1 MERGKGAIIRHSAS
15 FFLKSCAGKSAPSQN
30 RTVNVPVN
38 KPFNLRQAQE
48 HNIYFGIVHRKKTVI
63 LINSH
68 RGRQVERRFMNI
80 INKKIELSDGRVIEI
95 ETGKLAK
102 QADGSVVVK
111 MGGTMLLACVTCAKD
126 AKEDVDF
133 MPLQVDYK
141 EKFASAGRFPGG
153 FMKREG
159 KASDAEIL
167 TARLVDR
174 ALRPLFPEDF
184 HAEVYVTIN
193 LISAEKD
200 IQPDAL
206 AGLAASSALAV
217 SDIPFGGPISEV
229 RVARID
235 GQLKINPGFSEMDKA
250 DIDLMVAATYDNIM
264 MVEGEMKEVSEADML
279 EAIKFAHEE
288 IKKHCKVQMEL
299 MEETGKTVKRT
310 YCHEEND
317 EELRKAVEAFCYDRC
332 YAIAKSGSAKH
343 ERSDAFDALKE
354 EFYQTLPEEDRE
366 AKKMMVE
373 RYYHTVEKTAMRNL
387 ILDEGIRLDGRKSD
401 EVRPIWCEVGYLPCA
416 HGSAIFTRGETQSL
430 STVTLGTKLDM
441 KELDEVLVQ
450 GSEQF
455 VLHYNFPPFATGEA
469 KAQRGVGRREIGH
482 GNLAWR
488 ALKPMV
494 PLAPENPY
502 AVRVV
507 SDILESNGSS
517 SMATVCAGCL
527 ALMDA
532 GVKIRK
538 PVAGVAMGLITD
550 AERPNDRYAILTD
563 ILGDEDHLGDM
574 DFKVTGT
581 KDGITAT
588 QMDIK
593 VDGLSYE
600 VLAKALE
607 QARQG
612 RMHIMGEMMKCISEP
627 REDYKPFVPRI
638 IQIRVPGE
646 FIGAIIGKGGE
657 VIQKIQRET
666 GTVVTITEDNV
677 NGVSEGIVDIFGQD
691 KESMDKALEWINGI
705 CAVPEVGKV
714 YHGKVVSVLEFGAF
728 VEILPGKEG
737 LLHISELDWGKT
749 DKVEDVINVGD
760 EVDVKLLEIDAKTGK
775 MRLSRKALL
784 DKPEG
789 YVEPERRPRPA
800 TGDRGPRR
808 NGGNG
813 DDRRGPRRDDRRM
826 SDERRNDRRDDR
838 RAPRRENKQP
848 RQENQL
854 GDFMT
859 DAGFDAPDYNDP
871 DIF

>member
-1 MERGKGAIIRHSAS
+1 
-15 FFLKSCAGKSAPSQN
+15 
-30 RTVNVPVN
+30 
-38 KPFNLRQAQE
+38 
-48 HNIYFGIVHRKKTVI
+48 
-63 LINSH
+63 
-68 RGRQVERRFMNI
+68 MNI
-80 INKKIELSDGRVIEI
+80 INKKIELSDGRIIEI

-102 QADGSVVVK
+102 QADGAVVVK
-111 MGGTMLLACVTCAKD
+111 MGGTMLLATVTAAKD
-126 AKEDVDF
+126 AKDDVDF

-141 EKFASAGRFPGG
+141 EKFYAAGRFPGG

-159 KASDAEIL
+159 KATDAEIL

-184 HAEVYVTIN
+184 HAEVYVQVN

-206 AGLAASSALAV
+206 AGLAASAALAV

-229 RVARID
+229 RVVRID
-235 GQLKINPGFSEMDKA
+235 GQFKINPNFSEMENA
-250 DIDLMVAATYDNIM
+250 DMDLMVAATYDNIM
-264 MVEGEMKEVSEADML
+264 MVEGEMKEVSETDML

-299 MEETGKTVKRT
+299 TEECGKTVKRT
-310 YCHEEND
+310 YCHEVND
-317 EELRKAVEAFCYDRC
+317 EELKKSVEAFCYDKC
-332 YAIAKSGSAKH
+332 YAVAKSGQDKH
-343 ERSDAFDALKE
+343 ARSDAFDAIKE
-354 EFYQTLPEEDRE
+354 EFMQTIPEEERE
-366 AKKMMVE
+366 DKQMMVD
-373 RYYHTVEKTAMRNL
+373 RYYHAVEKAAMRNL
-387 ILDEGIRLDGRKSD
+387 ILDEGQRLDGRKTN
-401 EVRPIWCEVGYLPCA
+401 EERPIWCEVGYLPCA

-430 STVTLGTKLDM
+430 ATVTLGTKMDM

-450 GSEQF
+450 GTSQF

-488 ALKPMV
+488 ALKPVV
-494 PLAPENPY
+494 PMAPENPY
-502 AVRVV
+502 AIRVV

-517 SMATVCAGCL
+517 SMASVCGGCL

-532 GVKIRK
+532 GVKISK

-550 AERPNDRYAILTD
+550 AEKPNDRYAILTD

-612 RMHIMGEMMKCISEP
+612 RMHIMGEMLKTISEP

-666 GTVVTITEDNV
+666 GTVVTITEEQN
-677 NGVSEGIVDIFGQD
+677 NGVSEGVVDIFGD
-691 KESMDKALEWINGI
+691 NKEAMDKALSWINGI
-705 CAVPEVGKV
+705 CAVPEVGAT
-714 YHGKVVSVLEFGAF
+714 YHGKVVSILEFGAF

-737 LLHISELDWGKT
+737 LLHISELDWKKT
-749 DKVEDVINVGD
+749 DKVEDVLSVGD

-775 MRLSRKALL
+775 MRLSRRALL
-784 DKPEG
+784 EKPEG
-789 YVEPERRPRPA
+789 YVEPERKPRSSS
-800 TGDRGPRR
+800 DKPRR
-808 NGGNG
+808 
-813 DDRRGPRRDDRRM
+813 DSDRRDNKAPRRDDRRG
-826 SDERRNDRRDDR
+826 DRRDSKG
-838 RAPRRENKQP
+838 PRREF
-848 RQENQL
+848 RQ
-854 GDFMT
+854 
-859 DAGFDAPDYNDP
+859 DAPKAEDETPNTESEM
-871 DIF
+871 F

>member
-1 MERGKGAIIRHSAS
+1 
-15 FFLKSCAGKSAPSQN
+15 
-30 RTVNVPVN
+30 
-38 KPFNLRQAQE
+38 
-48 HNIYFGIVHRKKTVI
+48 
-63 LINSH
+63 
-68 RGRQVERRFMNI
+68 MNI
-80 INKKIELSDGRVIEI
+80 INKKIELSDGRIIEI

-111 MGGTMLLACVTCAKD
+111 MGGTMLLAAVTCAKE

-133 MPLQVDYK
+133 MPLQVEYK
-141 EKFASAGRFPGG
+141 EKFAAAGRFPGG

-174 ALRPLFPEDF
+174 ALRPLFPDDF
-184 HAEVYVTIN
+184 HAEVYVTVN

-217 SDIPFGGPISEV
+217 SDIPFNGPISEV
-229 RVARID
+229 RVARIN
-235 GQLKINPGFSEMDKA
+235 GEFVINPNFSQMPDA
-250 DIDLMVAATYDNIM
+250 DIDIMVAATLDNIM

-288 IKKHCKVQMEL
+288 IKKHCRVQMEL
-299 MEETGKTVKRT
+299 MEEKGTVVKRA

-317 EELRKAVEAFCYDRC
+317 EDLRAAVKEYAYDRC
-332 YAIAKSGSAKH
+332 YAIAKAGTSKQ
-343 ERSDAFDALKE
+343 ERTEAFENLAEECFAALVPDE
-354 EFYQTLPEEDRE
+354 EERE
-366 AKKMMVE
+366 AKKMMLA
-373 RYYHTVEKTAMRNL
+373 RYYHDVEKSAMRNM
-387 ILDEGIRLDGRKSD
+387 ILDEGIRLDGRNT
-401 EVRPIWCEVGYLPCA
+401 EQIRPIWCEVDYLPCA

-430 STVTLGTKLDM
+430 STVTLGTKMDM

-450 GSEQF
+450 GTEQF
-455 VLHYNFPPFATGEA
+455 VLHYNFPPFSTGEA

-482 GNLAWR
+482 GNLAYR

-494 PLAPENPY
+494 PMGEENPY

-532 GVKIRK
+532 GVKIKK
-538 PVAGVAMGLITD
+538 PVAGIAMGLISDSATGK
-550 AERPNDRYAILTD
+550 YAILSD

-600 VLAKALE
+600 VLEKALE
-607 QARQG
+607 QARRG
-612 RMHIMGEMMKCISEP
+612 RMHIMGEMLKCISEP
-627 REDYKPFVPRI
+627 RADYKPHVPRI

-657 VIQKIQRET
+657 VIQKIQKET
-666 GTVVTITEDNV
+666 GTVITITEEPKDGGETE
-677 NGVSEGIVDIFGQD
+677 GVVDIFGND
-691 KESMDKALEWINGI
+691 KQSMEAALEWIKGI
-705 CAVPEVGKV
+705 VAVPEVGKV
-714 YHGKVVSVLEFGAF
+714 YKGIVKSILDFGAF
-728 VEILPGKEG
+728 IEILPGKEG
-737 LLHISELDWGKT
+737 LLHISEIDWNKT
-749 DKVEDVINVGD
+749 EKVEDVLKLGD
-760 EVDVKLLEIDAKTGK
+760 EVEVKLLEIDPKTNK
-775 MRLSRKALL
+775 MRLSRRALL
-784 DKPEG
+784 EKPEG
-789 YVEPERRPRPA
+789 YVEPERRPRP
-800 TGDRGPRR
+800 
-808 NGGNG
+808 
-813 DDRRGPRRDDRRM
+813 PRRDGDK
-826 SDERRNDRRDDR
+826 SEKKSGERGPHK
-838 RAPRRENKQP
+838 PRK
-848 RQENQL
+848 
-854 GDFMT
+854 
-859 DAGFDAPDYNDP
+859 
-871 DIF
+871 

>member
-1 MERGKGAIIRHSAS
+1 
-15 FFLKSCAGKSAPSQN
+15 
-30 RTVNVPVN
+30 
-38 KPFNLRQAQE
+38 
-48 HNIYFGIVHRKKTVI
+48 
-63 LINSH
+63 
-68 RGRQVERRFMNI
+68 MNI

-102 QADGSVVVK
+102 QADGSAVIK
-111 MGGTMLLACVTCAKD
+111 MGGTMLLAAVTCAKD

-141 EKFASAGRFPGG
+141 EKYASAGRYPGG

-159 KASDAEIL
+159 KASDYEIL
-167 TARLVDR
+167 IARLVDR

-184 HAEVYVTIN
+184 HAEVYVTVN

-206 AGLAASSALAV
+206 AGLAASAALAV
-217 SDIPFGGPISEV
+217 SDIPFEGPISEV

-235 GQLKINPGFSEMDKA
+235 GQLKINPNFSEMEKA

-264 MVEGEMKEVSEADML
+264 MVEGEMNEVSEKDML

-288 IKKHCKVQMEL
+288 IKKHCKAQMEL
-299 MEETGKTVKRT
+299 SEEAGKTVKRT

-317 EELRKAVEAFCYDRC
+317 EDLRAAVEKFCYDRC
-332 YAIAKSGSAKH
+332 YAIAKSGTAKH

-354 EFYQTLPEEDRE
+354 EFYQTIPEEERD
-366 AKKMMVE
+366 AKTMMVE
-373 RYYHTVEKTAMRNL
+373 RYYHAVEKKAMRNM
-387 ILDEGIRLDGRKSD
+387 ILDEGVRLDGRNCTQ
-401 EVRPIWCEVGYLPCA
+401 VRPIWCEVNYLPCA

-441 KELDEVLVQ
+441 KERDEVLVQ
-450 GSEQF
+450 GTDQF
-455 VLHYNFPPFATGEA
+455 VLHYNFPPFSTGEA

-482 GNLAWR
+482 GNLAMR
-488 ALKPMV
+488 ALKPVIPM
-494 PLAPENPY
+494 APENPY

-532 GVKIRK
+532 GVKIKK

-550 AERPNDRYAILTD
+550 KDRPNERYAILTD

-593 VDGLSYE
+593 VDGLSYD
-600 VLAKALE
+600 VLEKALE

-612 RMHIMGEMMKCISEP
+612 RLHIMGEMLKTISEP

-638 IQIRVPGE
+638 VQIRIPGD
-646 FIGAIIGKGGE
+646 FIGAVIGKGGE
-657 VIQKIQRET
+657 VIQKIQKET
-666 GTVVTITEDNV
+666 GTTITITEEQA
-677 NGVSEGIVDIFGQD
+677 NGTTEGVVDIFGENR
-691 KESMDKALEWINGI
+691 ESMDKALDWINGI
-705 CAVPEVGKV
+705 CAVPEVGEV

-737 LLHISELDWGKT
+737 LLHVSEIDWHKT
-749 DKVEDVINVGD
+749 ERVEDVLNVGD
-760 EVDVKLLEIDAKTGK
+760 EVDVKLLEIDSKTGK
-775 MRLSRKALL
+775 MRLSRRALIE
-784 DKPEG
+784 KPEG
-789 YVEPERRPRPA
+789 YVEPERKPRSNG
-800 TGDRGPRR
+800 GDRGPRR
-808 NGGNG
+808 DNGGRGDRRDSRGGRDSRDNRGGNG
-813 DDRRGPRRDDRRM
+813 RRDNRRDDNRGPRRDN
-826 SDERRNDRRDDR
+826 RNNDGGYNND
-838 RAPRRENKQP
+838 N
-848 RQENQL
+848 NNY
-854 GDFMT
+854 G
-859 DAGFDAPDYNDP
+859 GGDYNDFGGNNNDP
-871 DIF
+871 EIF

>member
-1 MERGKGAIIRHSAS
+1 M
-15 FFLKSCAGKSAPSQN
+15 
-30 RTVNVPVN
+30 
-38 KPFNLRQAQE
+38 
-48 HNIYFGIVHRKKTVI
+48 VI
-63 LINSH
+63 
-68 RGRQVERRFMNI
+68 MNI
-80 INKKIELSDGRVIEI
+80 INKKIELSDGRTIEI

-111 MGGTMLLACVTCAKD
+111 MGGTMLLAAVTCAKD

-141 EKFASAGRFPGG
+141 EKYASAGRFPGG

-159 KASDAEIL
+159 KASDYEIL
-167 TARLVDR
+167 VARLVDR

-184 HAEVYVTIN
+184 HAEVYVTVN

-206 AGLAASSALAV
+206 AGLAASAALAV
-217 SDIPFGGPISEV
+217 SDIPFEGPISEV

-235 GQLKINPGFSEMDKA
+235 GQLKINPNFSEMERA
-250 DIDLMVAATYDNIM
+250 DIDIMVAATYDNIM
-264 MVEGEMKEVSEADML
+264 MVEGEMNEVSEKDML

-299 MEETGKTVKRT
+299 TEAVGKTVKRT

-317 EELRKAVEAFCYDRC
+317 EELRKAVQEFCYDKC
-332 YAIAKSGSAKH
+332 YAIAKSGQGKH
-343 ERSDAFDALKE
+343 ERTDAFDALKE
-354 EFYQTLPEEDRE
+354 EFYETLPEEERE
-366 AKKMMVE
+366 DKKMMVE
-373 RYYHTVEKTAMRNL
+373 RYYHAVEKAAMRNM
-387 ILDEGIRLDGRKSD
+387 ILDEGLRLDGRNTTQ
-401 EVRPIWCEVGYLPCA
+401 VRPIWCEVGYLPCA

-441 KELDEVLVQ
+441 KERDEVLTQ
-450 GSEQF
+450 GTDQF
-455 VLHYNFPPFATGEA
+455 VLHYNFPPFSTGEA

-494 PLAPENPY
+494 PMAPENPY

-532 GVKIRK
+532 GVKIKK

-550 AERPNDRYAILTD
+550 KDRPNERYAILTD

-593 VDGLSYE
+593 VDGLSYD
-600 VLAKALE
+600 VLEKALE

-612 RMHIMGEMMKCISEP
+612 RLHIMGEMMKTISEP

-638 IQIRVPGE
+638 IQIRVPGD

-666 GTVVTITEDNV
+666 GTTITITEENN
-677 NGVSEGIVDIFGQD
+677 NGVTSGVVDIFGEN
-691 KESMDKALEWINGI
+691 KESMDAALNWINGI
-705 CAVPEVGKV
+705 CAVPEVGTV
-714 YHGKVVSVLEFGAF
+714 YHGKVVSILEFGAF

-737 LLHISELDWGKT
+737 LLHISEIDWCKT
-749 DKVEDVINVGD
+749 DKVEDVLNVGD
-760 EVDVKLLEIDAKTGK
+760 EVDVKLLEIDEKTGK
-775 MRLSRKALL
+775 MRLSRKALIE
-784 DKPEG
+784 KPEG
-789 YVEPERRPRPA
+789 YVEPERKPRPQS
-800 TGDRGPRR
+800 D
-808 NGGNG
+808 
-813 DDRRGPRRDDRRM
+813 RGPRRDDRRQGG
-826 SDERRNDRRDDR
+826 DRRNDRGPRRDDR
-838 RAPRRENKQP
+838 RNDRGSRRDDRRNDSESGN
-848 RQENQL
+848 
-854 GDFMT
+854 
-859 DAGFDAPDYNDP
+859 NDP
-871 DIF
+871 EMF

>member
-1 MERGKGAIIRHSAS
+1 
-15 FFLKSCAGKSAPSQN
+15 
-30 RTVNVPVN
+30 
-38 KPFNLRQAQE
+38 
-48 HNIYFGIVHRKKTVI
+48 
-63 LINSH
+63 
-68 RGRQVERRFMNI
+68 MNI
-80 INKKIELSDGRVIEI
+80 INKKIELSDGRIIEI

-111 MGGTMLLACVTCAKD
+111 MGGTMLLAAVTCAKE

-133 MPLQVDYK
+133 MPLQVEYK
-141 EKFASAGRFPGG
+141 EKFAAAGRFPGG

-174 ALRPLFPEDF
+174 ALRPLFPDDF
-184 HAEVYVTIN
+184 HAEVYVTVN

-217 SDIPFGGPISEV
+217 SDIPFNGPISEV
-229 RVARID
+229 RVARIN
-235 GQLKINPGFSEMDKA
+235 GEFVINPNFSQMPDA
-250 DIDLMVAATYDNIM
+250 DIDIMVAATLDNIM

-288 IKKHCKVQMEL
+288 IKKHCRVQMEL
-299 MEETGKTVKRT
+299 MEEKGTVVKRA

-317 EELRKAVEAFCYDRC
+317 EDLRAAVKEYAYDRC
-332 YAIAKSGSAKH
+332 YAIAKAGTSKQ
-343 ERSDAFDALKE
+343 ERTEAFENLAE
-354 EFYQTLPEEDRE
+354 ECFATLVPDEEERE
-366 AKKMMVE
+366 AKKMMLA
-373 RYYHTVEKTAMRNL
+373 RYYHDVEKSAMRNM
-387 ILDEGIRLDGRKSD
+387 ILDEGIRLDGRNT
-401 EVRPIWCEVGYLPCA
+401 EQIRPIWCEVDYLPCA

-430 STVTLGTKLDM
+430 STVTLGTKMDM

-450 GSEQF
+450 GTEQF
-455 VLHYNFPPFATGEA
+455 VLHYNFPPFSTGEA

-482 GNLAWR
+482 GNLAYR

-494 PLAPENPY
+494 PMGEENPY

-532 GVKIRK
+532 GVKIKK
-538 PVAGVAMGLITD
+538 PVAGIAMGLISDSATGK
-550 AERPNDRYAILTD
+550 YAILSD

-600 VLAKALE
+600 VLEKALE
-607 QARQG
+607 QARRG
-612 RMHIMGEMMKCISEP
+612 RMHIMGEMLKCISEP
-627 REDYKPFVPRI
+627 RADYKPHVPRI

-657 VIQKIQRET
+657 VIQKIQKET
-666 GTVVTITEDNV
+666 GTVITITEEPKEGGETE
-677 NGVSEGIVDIFGQD
+677 GVVDIFGND
-691 KESMDKALEWINGI
+691 KQSMEAALEWIKGI
-705 CAVPEVGKV
+705 VAVPEVGKV
-714 YHGKVVSVLEFGAF
+714 YKGTVKSILDFGAF
-728 VEILPGKEG
+728 IEILPGKEG
-737 LLHISELDWGKT
+737 LLHISEIDWNKT
-749 DKVEDVINVGD
+749 EKVEDVLKLGD
-760 EVDVKLLEIDAKTGK
+760 EVEVKLLEIDPKTNK
-775 MRLSRKALL
+775 MRLSRRALL
-784 DKPEG
+784 EKPEG
-789 YVEPERRPRPA
+789 YVEPERRPRP
-800 TGDRGPRR
+800 
-808 NGGNG
+808 
-813 DDRRGPRRDDRRM
+813 PRRDGDK
-826 SDERRNDRRDDR
+826 SEKKSGERGPHK
-838 RAPRRENKQP
+838 PRK
-848 RQENQL
+848 
-854 GDFMT
+854 
-859 DAGFDAPDYNDP
+859 
-871 DIF
+871 